1 MENALL
7 VSLAFPLER
16 DAQWVLLDTLSLVP
30 NAHSV
35 TLPLMP
41 LLVDALKVTRR
52 VKLDA
57 PKDSRKDLLLAR
69 NAPTAELMML
79 LTTENALA
87 DTSLLAS
94 LALSVSR
101 NT

>member
-35 TLPLMP
+35 TL
-41 LLVDALKVTRR
+41 LVFIILQF
-52 VKLDA
+52 
-57 PKDSRKDLLLAR
+57 
-69 NAPTAELMML
+69 
-79 LTTENALA
+79 
-87 DTSLLAS
+87 SLLS
-94 LALSVSR
+94 
-101 NT
+101 